1 MKTGEKV
8 SDQLE
13 RWLCGEE
20 PKTLG
25 SLIELFGEK
34 SFAAVFVLLLAIPAL
49 PLPTGGATHILE
61 AIAMLLALELMAGRR
76 ELWLPQR
83 WRQFQL
89 AGASQG
95 RFSNVLLA
103 RIRWLE
109 RFSRP
114 RLSRLLNHRVSGVV
128 FGTIVFAMTAA
139 GVSGTSLHRPGHVA
153 LDGRGRAEPRRV
165 AGGLHSGH
173 RWGARWSLGC
183 GGRDRSRQA
192 RSRGIAASALN
203 VDLKVRRR
211 CYPRRRSY
219 TACLRLLALAA
230 SRSIGIIA
238 RIAVPRSCAE

>member
-95 RFSNVLLA
+95 RFSNLLLA

-139 GVSGTSLHRPGHVA
+139 AFLAPPFTGLDTLPSMGVVVL
-153 LDGRGRAEPRRV
+153 
-165 AGGLHSGH
+165 
-173 RWGARWSLGC
+173 SLGVLLEDSILAIV
-183 GGRDRSRQA
+183 GVLVGALGVVVVIGVGRLVVE
-192 RSRGIAASALN
+192 AL
-203 VDLKVRRR
+203 RH
-211 CYPRRRSY
+211 
-219 TACLRLLALAA
+219 LL
-230 SRSIGIIA
+230 
-238 RIAVPRSCAE
+238 